1 MIIYSIQKNGNGYG
15 LVRMDSSQEKN
26 EEELTKIQNSMIG
39 IAENLGIQMQ
49 ISSNELKKQM
59 SEITLENQQ
68 IFQKSLLENSS
79 IIKEG
84 VMNLD
89 RTLQKEL
96 NDSLEALGRQ
106 LASLSNRFVEDY
118 SPLTEKLK
126 KIVEISRKV

>member
-1 MIIYSIQKNGNGYG
+1 MKNSLSHSIK
-15 LVRMDSSQEKN
+15 KN

-39 IAENLGIQMQ
+39 ITENLGIQMQ

-68 IFQKSLLENSS
+68 IFQNSLLENSA